1 MTSNLIG
8 LGLVWRNKVP
18 RANKECPL
26 TIFVLLFPGSLREEN
41 TWRFAAVLVL
51 ARVPVRAVIKYY
63 MTSSHLA
70 QPNPHPSLPLS
81 PPPSPSP
88 TGDPASE
95 EGHFTP
101 PFCSVPPGPCLP
113 IAISVSITLITL

>member
-70 QPNPHPSLPLS
+70 QPNPHPSLPLPPHPPLGTRPRRKVILLHLSVQSLRDHVS
-81 PPPSPSP
+81 PLQ
-88 TGDPASE
+88 
-95 EGHFTP
+95 FQYQ
-101 PFCSVPPGPCLP
+101 L
-113 IAISVSITLITL
+113 L